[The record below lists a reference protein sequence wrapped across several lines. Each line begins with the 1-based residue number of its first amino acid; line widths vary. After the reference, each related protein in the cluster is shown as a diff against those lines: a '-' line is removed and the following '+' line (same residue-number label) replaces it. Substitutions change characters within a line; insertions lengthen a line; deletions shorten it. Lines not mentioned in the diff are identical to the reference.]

1 MTRYI
6 TRKQYA
12 IHRKNSTEYKQLMAG
27 MSSQM
32 SLPHKDLLHKVTLQ
46 SGTHDFV
53 DVTISDMDNR
63 NQITFSFD
71 FWTKELCFDGYN
83 NYDERD
89 SIVKAFRSIYRN
101 ISITDEPW
109 EEDEKFYLPMLDNEE
124 YDQETVRSEYET
136 LLSRKV
142 A

>member
-1 MTRYI
+1 MKQKTYRFLNRLVDKI
-6 TRKQYA
+6 TSKDCPNNDYF
-12 IHRKNSTEYKQLMAG
+12 EYYG
-27 MSSQM
+27 
-32 SLPHKDLLHKVTLQ
+32 HKVTLQ

-71 FWTKELCFDGYN
+71 FWTKELCFDGY
-83 NYDERD
+83 
-89 SIVKAFRSIYRN
+89 SIYRN

>member
-1 MTRYI
+1 MKQKTYRFLNRLVDKI
-6 TRKQYA
+6 TSKDCPNNDYF
-12 IHRKNSTEYKQLMAG
+12 EYYG
-27 MSSQM
+27 
-32 SLPHKDLLHKVTLQ
+32 HKVTLQ

-89 SIVKAFRSIYRN
+89 R
-101 ISITDEPW
+101 